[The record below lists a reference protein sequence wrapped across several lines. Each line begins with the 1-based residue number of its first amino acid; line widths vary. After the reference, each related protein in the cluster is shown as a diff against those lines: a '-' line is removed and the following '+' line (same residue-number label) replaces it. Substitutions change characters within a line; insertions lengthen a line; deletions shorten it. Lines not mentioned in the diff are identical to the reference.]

1 MHQHPGQSIASR
13 IDALVRANSY
23 KMLVNSHCYHL
34 KWAEK
39 KFYSDCHVN
48 KSKHAKDRILASM
61 ISIRRNSYD
70 YIEYVMGN
78 KLEENVYFFFSPV
91 LLRFT
96 LRAFTVILS
105 IVLMRPDSSHVAYTK
120 TQNKSQ
126 TNNKQ
131 Q

>member
-39 KFYSDCHVN
+39 KFHSDCHVN

-61 ISIRRNSYD
+61 NSIRRNSYD

-78 KLEENVYFFFSPV
+78 KLEVTYIFFS
-91 LLRFT
+91 LFSSFEIHFT
-96 LRAFTVILS
+96 CIYCHFVH
-105 IVLMRPDSSHVAYTK
+105 SSDATRLESCCVHKNTK
-120 TQNKSQ
+120 QKPNK
-126 TNNKQ
+126 
-131 Q
+131 